1 MIRYVFLIKIDL
13 CVFYIIIFV
22 MIDII
27 FVRFEWED
35 SYVDSFK

>member
-27 FVRFEWED
+27 IVRFEWED